1 MGDMPYMLAMMLSM
15 LCPLILGAAVKML
28 DGDMWTRG
36 LMEAGDGKENVHNGE
51 QQQQQQQQWSQ
62 LNLKIVHLNL
72 SHWGAQF

>member
-36 LMEAGDGKENVHNGE
+36 LVVAELRLVMAKKMSTTGSNSSSSN
-51 QQQQQQQQWSQ
+51 S
-62 LNLKIVHLNL
+62 
-72 SHWGAQF
+72 GAN